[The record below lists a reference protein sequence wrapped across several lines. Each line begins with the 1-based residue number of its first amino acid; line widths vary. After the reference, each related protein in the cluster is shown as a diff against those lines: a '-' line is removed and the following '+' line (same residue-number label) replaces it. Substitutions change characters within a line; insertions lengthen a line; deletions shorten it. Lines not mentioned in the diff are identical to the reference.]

1 MMKNGLNVKLN
12 KKYFLATFIALGIQ
26 LGFGV
31 NSANA
36 VPCEET
42 LRAFWDEATFF
53 SADYDNPE
61 VNIRKGD
68 KVKEIY
74 LTYDT
79 RAYHATTYEMAL
91 EKFPMLALGIEEK
104 YGKSCKGP
112 LSGSISDNSS
122 AMKRCL
128 VNYLYDNNCDVSA
141 FKISGSA
148 RKGNQKSSSSSN
160 QSSSSGS
167 SSPSNKKANRQS
179 ANNQSSS
186 DDERIKKLNEVIDRF
201 NNAHNQKDYANAI
214 PALNMILAQSQDTA
228 VKAAST
234 RTLGEYYKY
243 GRGVQKDEVK
253 AQALFEQASLAGDP
267 DADAHICENY
277 EDGTGGVIKNHQ
289 TAIKYCTAAANKGH
303 VIAMGKL
310 GYIYHTGEGVKNSQL
325 GNEWI
330 CKAAKQGNDNAI
342 SNAEKLKLSCN

>member
-1 MMKNGLNVKLN
+1 M
-12 KKYFLATFIALGIQ
+12 ALFSVLVIQ

-53 SADYDNPE
+53 SADYDNPAD
-61 VNIRKGD
+61 NIRKGD

-112 LSGSISDNSS
+112 LSGSISNNSS

-128 VNYLYDNNCDVSA
+128 VNYLYDNDCDVSA
-141 FKISGSA
+141 FKISGSL

-167 SSPSNKKANRQS
+167 SSQSNQKANRQS
-179 ANNQSSS
+179 ANNQSNQSS
-186 DDERIKKLNEVIDRF
+186 SGDLSKMSSSQLIDFAKSADIRGDFQQAYKAELQLSKDSDPEISRQALRRVGFRLREGQGVNKNLTEAHQLLHQAASMGDIQAHALLCDNYMNGKGISENHGKALEHCLFAAEKGLSGAQGNLAWLYSSGNGIQRNKKLSEEWMCKS
-201 NNAHNQKDYANAI
+201 AAQGEPAAI
-214 PALNMILAQSQDTA
+214 RNVTKLNI
-228 VKAAST
+228 
-234 RTLGEYYKY
+234 
-243 GRGVQKDEVK
+243 
-253 AQALFEQASLAGDP
+253 
-267 DADAHICENY
+267 
-277 EDGTGGVIKNHQ
+277 
-289 TAIKYCTAAANKGH
+289 
-303 VIAMGKL
+303 
-310 GYIYHTGEGVKNSQL
+310 
-325 GNEWI
+325 
-330 CKAAKQGNDNAI
+330 
-342 SNAEKLKLSCN
+342 SCN

>member
-1 MMKNGLNVKLN
+1 MICI
-12 KKYFLATFIALGIQ
+12 KKYFSAVFAIFAVLGIQ

-36 VPCEET
+36 VPCEES

-53 SADYDNPE
+53 PADYDNPAD
-61 VNIRKGD
+61 NIRKGD

-79 RAYHATTYEMAL
+79 RAYHAKTYEIAL

-128 VNYLYDNNCDVSA
+128 VNYLWDNNCDVSA

-148 RKGNQKSSSSSN
+148 HKGNQKSSSSSN

-167 SSPSNKKANRQS
+167 SSQSNKKANQQS

-186 DDERIKKLNEVIDRF
+186 SVDERVKKINDAVDQG
-201 NNAHNQKDYANAI
+201 NHAHDNKDYAKSIAAI
-214 PALNMILAQSQDTA
+214 KYILANS
-228 VKAAST
+228 SNI
-234 RTLGEYYKY
+234 TLKGEATNRLAEYYKY
-243 GRGVQKDEVK
+243 GHGVPKDEVK
-253 AQALFEQASLAGDP
+253 AQALFEQASIAGNS
-267 DADAHICENY
+267 DANAHICQNY
-277 EDGTGGVIKNHQ
+277 DEGTGGVSKNHQ
-289 TAIKYCTAAANKGH
+289 TAIKYCTEAANKGH
-303 VIAMGKL
+303 LISMSKL
-310 GYIYHTGEGVKNSQL
+310 GYLYHAGIGTINPQL

-330 CKAAKQGNDNAI
+330 CKAAKQGDDVAI
-342 SNAEKLKLSCN
+342 GNAEKLKLNCN